1 MCNRTIN
8 NGKRARQLI
17 LFDGMNIEKR
27 SFTDFDAVM
36 EWRNL
41 AWLVFE
47 VKHGN
52 KGVPVGQRIALE
64 RFVMDARKAGKRA
77 LAAVVEHYKD
87 DASKGIYLKDCET
100 RNLFVSSELRWR
112 PPKRP
117 MTAKELMHEYIR
129 YIETTQTGRFC

>member
-1 MCNRTIN
+1 MS
-8 NGKRARQLI
+8 RARQLI
-17 LFDGMNIEKR
+17 LFDEMNIEKR

-36 EWRNL
+36 EWRDF

-77 LAAVVEHYKD
+77 LAAVVEHYED
-87 DASKGIYLKDCET
+87 DASKGIYLKDCKT
-100 RNLFVSSELRWR
+100 RSLFVSSELRWR

-129 YIETTQTGRFC
+129 HIETTQTGRFC